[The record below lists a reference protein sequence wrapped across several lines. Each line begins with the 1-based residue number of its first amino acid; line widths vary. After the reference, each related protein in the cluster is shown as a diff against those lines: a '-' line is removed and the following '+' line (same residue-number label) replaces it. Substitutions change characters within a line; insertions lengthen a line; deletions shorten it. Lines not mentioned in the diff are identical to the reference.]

1 MGAVTNVLLEA
12 RPLSG
17 PAPPDSGWL
26 QGRGGR
32 SVRRNLQVCDSSLY
46 RIVGAQKAEEG
57 WENCFGDEDGS
68 RIECVT
74 GGGELRNREQAG
86 QS

>member
-1 MGAVTNVLLEA
+1 M
-12 RPLSG
+12 
-17 PAPPDSGWL
+17 
-26 QGRGGR
+26 
-32 SVRRNLQVCDSSLY
+32 RRNLQVCDSSLY